1 MTIPAS
7 WLPAA
12 TMTRVILHWSA
23 GAHTASALDRA
34 HYHFI
39 LEGDGNAVR
48 GDRSIRDNEGPIRGN
63 YAAHTRA
70 CNTGSIGVSL
80 ACMAGA
86 TESPFRS
93 GRYPMTETQWDAMI
107 DFVADLCRAYAIEP
121 TPETVLSH
129 AEVEGNLGIW
139 QRGKWDY
146 TRLSFDAS
154 IKGAREIGDRIRMAV
169 RDHLAAGIVDRE
181 IEEPLGGN
189 RGEPTSMALYGSTT
203 APWLNFRRAPMG
215 DIIGGLP
222 RGTSLTIQDVD
233 EGWYQARTPA
243 GYLGWVSAHYVRL
256 D

>member
-1 MTIPAS
+1 MSIPAS

-12 TMTRVILHWSA
+12 TMKRVILHWTG

-39 LEGDGNAVR
+39 LEDDGNAVR
-48 GDRSIRDNEGPIRGN
+48 GDRSIKDNEAPIRGN

-80 ACMAGA
+80 ACMNGA
-86 TESPFRS
+86 TESPFQS
-93 GRYPMTETQWDAMI
+93 GRYPMTEAQWDAMI
-107 DFVADLCRAYAIEP
+107 DFVAGICRAYGIKP

-146 TRLSFDAS
+146 TRLSFDPS
-154 IKGAREIGDRIRMAV
+154 IKGARAIGDRIRAAV
-169 RDHLAAGIVDRE
+169 QARLAGGAPKRE
-181 IEEPLGGN
+181 IEEPLGGE
-189 RGEPTSMALYGSTT
+189 RGGPTSMALHGSTT
-203 APWLNFRRAPMG
+203 APWLNFRRSPMG

-222 RGTSLTIQDVD
+222 RGTPLTIQDED

-243 GYLGWVSAHYVRL
+243 GYLGWVSAHYVAL